1 MKLAI
6 FKFLFTALVL
16 FVSQLGF
23 AQPVSGNHQTLEF
36 IDNIEIIRDHSAQE
50 KIKPVN
56 SAVIKQ
62 PSTTNTESFQTL
74 QFKYGQILNVE
85 IEAIE
90 NISLYQFVEEWSNT
104 KYRMGGNSKSGTD
117 CSGFAGVLYDANYH
131 QLLPR
136 TAREQH
142 HVCDKVEMNQIKEG
156 DLVFFN
162 TRGGVSH
169 VGVYLHNRYFVHAST
184 REGVIISSLDEPYY
198 KKTFISAGRIIPKI
212 D

>member
-6 FKFLFTALVL
+6 FKFLFTAFVL
-16 FVSQLGF
+16 FVSQAGF

-90 NISLYQFVEEWSNT
+90 NISLYQFVEEWLDT

-117 CSGFAGVLYDANYH
+117 CSGFAGVLYDVNYH
-131 QLLPR
+131 QSLPR

-142 HVCDKVEMNQIKEG
+142 HICDKVEMNQIKEG

-198 KKTFISAGRIIPKI
+198 KKSFISAGRIIPKI

>member
-16 FVSQLGF
+16 LLSQAGF

-36 IDNIEIIRDHSAQE
+36 IDDIEIIRDYSTQT
-50 KIKPVN
+50 KIKPVS
-56 SAVIKQ
+56 SATVKQ
-62 PSTTNTESFQTL
+62 TKTLNTESYQPL
-74 QFKYGQILNVE
+74 QFKYGQILNVD

-90 NISLYQFVEEWSNT
+90 NISLYQFIEEWLDT

-131 QLLPR
+131 QSLPR

-142 HVCDKVEMNQIKEG
+142 HICEKVEMDQIKEG

-198 KKTFISAGRIIPKI
+198 KKSFISAGRIISKT